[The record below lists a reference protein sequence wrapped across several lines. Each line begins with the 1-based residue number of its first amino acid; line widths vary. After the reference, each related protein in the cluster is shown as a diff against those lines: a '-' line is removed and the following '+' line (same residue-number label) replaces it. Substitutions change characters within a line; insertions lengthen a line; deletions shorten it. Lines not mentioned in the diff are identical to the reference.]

1 MEEQK
6 MTLQLDNSITK
17 TFIKAIDLYKLASG
31 FLDYGE
37 DIEECQNIKEQIMN
51 NLSLNTEKQ
60 KISLVIKKYH
70 IFIILNAVEFF
81 NLTSAL
87 LGYQL
92 ETMNC
97 QIIKNEV
104 ICNML

>member
-17 TFIKAIDLYKLASG
+17 TFVKAIDLYKLASG

-37 DIEECQNIKEQIMN
+37 DIEECENIKEQIMN
-51 NLSLNTEKQ
+51 NLSPDIEKQ
-60 KISLVIKKYH
+60 RISLILKKYH
-70 IFIILNAVEFF
+70 VFTILNAVEFF

-87 LGYQL
+87 LGYKL
-92 ETMNC
+92 ETMDC
-97 QIIKNEV
+97 QIIKNEI